1 MNPVYRYPFSL
12 VVMFTFCFFVLL
24 PQSSSAQ
31 DIKQLPPPQVVS
43 DGADLRFE
51 VSFHSDRPLTL
62 YYKPI
67 EVEEYQIRL
76 MVEDPSDTWTCL
88 IQKET
93 LIGQSLEYYIQ
104 SEGGGTENNSPLFSF
119 DLSSLN
125 QSMPSQ
131 EEPPLPPPSSPFLS
145 IGATLSGDFFL
156 TEGGDGESQVVN
168 KVDINGNFR
177 IFRNITDGDTQID
190 LDATLSYMKNHQPDD
205 TAINLQTMVLR
216 FKNSHHL
223 FEMGDMNL
231 NFSEYS
237 ATYLSRRGLQYVFNS
252 DKVSFG
258 AFWANS
264 QQKTGF
270 NGLGFPPAKGM
281 LLGAHLSINLN
292 QRLILQGIFIT
303 GKDDQT
309 SKTLYNTEDAYREG
323 RVLTFLGTLH
333 LFPGKWSLDGE
344 YASSNYGASMAE
356 ESQVKETDTAWKA
369 GTTLALGPLNGRFQ
383 YQSLGENFNSISNL
397 FLQNDR
403 EGLQGNLAVSHGS
416 FSLNITYQDQ
426 QTFMHHPVQP
436 SQRSQNLGTQL
447 NWLIANHFSLGGE
460 FALDNLEYDASTGLQ
475 TGGDG
480 MKTLRGMVS
489 VGYVAGANSITFRA
503 GKTES
508 QTFTSNLDASVG
520 LNLRFGTFFSIAPTF
535 SFQRTINLS
544 DDSQSDILSLFTS
557 GELTFAP
564 EVASITFTGSFSQ
577 NKNFFADSDTLTLG
591 ANANLFLAKLFNNKV
606 QPSISL
612 RGQFQR
618 GTYNDVQ
625 TEYWTLFLH
634 GDLSF

>member
-1 MNPVYRYPFSL
+1 MKPIRRFLVLLMLYPFL
-12 VVMFTFCFFVLL
+12 TLL
-24 PQSSSAQ
+24 PEPLPAQ
-31 DIKQLPPPQVVS
+31 NIRQLAPPNILL
-43 DGADLRFE
+43 DGAHLKFI
-51 VSFHSDRPLTL
+51 VSFHSETPLYL

-67 EVEEYQIRL
+67 EIEEFQIRL
-76 MVEDPSDTWTCL
+76 MTEESADTWTCFVER
-88 IQKET
+88 ET
-93 LIGQSLEYYIQ
+93 LYGQSLVYHIQ
-104 SEGGGTENNSPLFSF
+104 SEEEGAEHISPQFSY
-119 DLSSLN
+119 DLSTLN
-125 QSMPSQ
+125 ETLPA
-131 EEPPLPPPSSPFLS
+131 EEVPPPTPPPSSPFLS
-145 IGATLSGDFFL
+145 IGATLAGDFFL
-156 TEGGDGESQVVN
+156 AEGGDGESQVVN

-177 IFRNITDGDTQID
+177 IFRNITAGDSQID

-205 TAINLQTMVLR
+205 QAVNLQTMVLR
-216 FKNSHHL
+216 FKNRNHL

-237 ATYLSRRGLQYVFNS
+237 AAYLSRRGLQYVFNS
-252 DKVSFG
+252 DRITLG

-270 NGLGFPPAKGM
+270 NGLGIPPANGM
-281 LLGAHLSINLN
+281 LMGAHLAINLN
-292 QRLILQGIFIT
+292 QRIILQGIFIT

-309 SKTLYNTEDAYREG
+309 SKTLYSSEDAYREG
-323 RVLTFLGTLH
+323 RLITVLGALH
-333 LFPGKWSLDGE
+333 VFPGKWSLDGE
-344 YASSNYGASMAE
+344 YASSNFGSSLTE
-356 ESQVKETDTAWKA
+356 ETLEKNSDTAWKA

-383 YQSLGENFNSISNL
+383 YQTLGEHFNSVSNL

-403 EGLQGNLAVSHGS
+403 EGLMGTLGVSHGS
-416 FSLNITYQDQ
+416 FSLNISYQDQ
-426 QTFMHHPVQP
+426 QTFINHPVQP
-436 SQRSQNLGTQL
+436 SQRSRNLATQL

-475 TGGDG
+475 TGGEG

-489 VGYVAGANSITFRA
+489 VGYVAGTNSITFRA
-503 GKTES
+503 GKTEA
-508 QTFTSNLDASVG
+508 QTFTSNLDASVA

-535 SFQRTINLS
+535 SFQRTTNLG

-564 EVASITFTGSFSQ
+564 EVASITFTGSYSQ
-577 NKNFFADSDTLTLG
+577 NKNTFADSDTLLLG
-591 ANANLFLAKLFNNKV
+591 ANANLFFAKLFNNKV

-618 GTYNDVQ
+618 GTYNEIQ
-625 TEYWTLFLH
+625 TEHWTLFLH